1 MICNMGSWY
10 VHSFGFTYT
19 DAHTSVH
26 KPQVPEV
33 QNAVHI
39 MIIHTKEELTSTTT
53 KKERTTIVWV
63 GGSQRL
69 HVKEEEPDPR
79 GHASHQVS
87 FSTT

>member
-10 VHSFGFTYT
+10 VRSFGFTYT

-39 MIIHTKEELTSTTT
+39 MIIHTKEELTST
-53 KKERTTIVWV
+53 KKE
-63 GGSQRL
+63 
-69 HVKEEEPDPR
+69 
-79 GHASHQVS
+79 
-87 FSTT
+87 